1 MATIKRVET
10 MISMHQMDD
19 EDDPKANTV
28 ARVVRARR
36 PLPLLTYAK
45 HRQECEPKRVRSFG
59 SFDDLR
65 VPDISANGQARSP
78 HTGPHTTASAWLTP
92 FLEDF
97 TRRVSPPRVPRWFQ
111 SPPSAPF
118 NSASDAFE
126 LHPDVRSYGT
136 GLRGA

>member
-45 HRQECEPKRVRSFG
+45 HRQVRSIDW
-59 SFDDLR
+59 SPYDR
-65 VPDISANGQARSP
+65 VGEVNAI
-78 HTGPHTTASAWLTP
+78 L
-92 FLEDF
+92 
-97 TRRVSPPRVPRWFQ
+97 
-111 SPPSAPF
+111 
-118 NSASDAFE
+118 
-126 LHPDVRSYGT
+126 
-136 GLRGA
+136 

>member
-65 VPDISANGQARSP
+65 VPDISANGQGCVNMDAYAND
-78 HTGPHTTASAWLTP
+78 GG
-92 FLEDF
+92 F
-97 TRRVSPPRVPRWFQ
+97 
-111 SPPSAPF
+111 
-118 NSASDAFE
+118 SDDGSLSTSCAATFGVN
-126 LHPDVRSYGT
+126 DGCGDRKSVV
-136 GLRGA
+136 